1 MSDVKRNRKRVR
13 FVLAA
18 ALPLVLASGVTL
30 AASEVNEMQREDFF
44 AYCASC
50 HGPSGHGDGP
60 VAVELK
66 KRPADLTQLAKN
78 NNGNFPYTRV
88 RAVID
93 GRGQALGIHGPAD
106 MPVWGERFRQEGKN
120 DTQVRGKI
128 LNIVDYLVSIQE
140 K

>member
-1 MSDVKRNRKRVR
+1 MSKIKANRKRVR
-13 FVLAA
+13 FALSA
-18 ALPLVLASGVTL
+18 ALPLVLASGATL
-30 AASEVNEMQREDFF
+30 AAGEVSEMQREDFF

-60 VAVELK
+60 VAIELK
-66 KRPADLTQLAKN
+66 KRPTDLTQLAKN
-78 NNGNFPYTRV
+78 NNGNFPYVRV
-88 RAVID
+88 RAIID
-93 GRGQALGIHGPAD
+93 GRGQALGIHGPAE
-106 MPVWGERFRQEGKN
+106 MPVWGERFRQEGRN

>member
-1 MSDVKRNRKRVR
+1 MSDIKSNRKRVR
-13 FVLAA
+13 LALAA
-18 ALPLVLASGVTL
+18 ALPLVLASGATL
-30 AASEVNEMQREDFF
+30 AAGEVSEMQREDFF

-93 GRGQALGIHGPAD
+93 GRGQALGIHGPAE
-106 MPVWGERFRQEGKN
+106 MPVWGERFRQEGRT

>member
-1 MSDVKRNRKRVR
+1 MPDIKANRKRVR
-13 FVLAA
+13 LVLSAV
-18 ALPLVLASGVTL
+18 LPLVLASGITW
-30 AASEVNEMQREDFF
+30 AAGEASEMQREDFF

-60 VAVELK
+60 VAIELK

-88 RAVID
+88 RAIID
-93 GRGQALGIHGPAD
+93 GRGQALGIHGPAE

-120 DTQVRGKI
+120 DWQVRGKI